1 MDKEEEKAL
10 EELTEEVEKEEANE
24 NSSLSSD
31 ELKKISQ
38 DVIEE
43 PNTIEEIAKPTSLN
57 PLKITAPLENAK
69 AHAKKGFLDLIKK
82 HPYILA
88 GFLIIFIIMIGILI
102 YAMNYDLN
110 GVGHPKP
117 SFYVEAPSYGKVFL
131 TWESEAYYTAHKDDK
146 DYEPITDPNLV
157 DLDYEDENK
166 IKRWEYKE
174 YSYDTY
180 ITGIVWN
187 DNNQAKDIDNEIVY
201 EAMAVAAR
209 SRLIATLPDN
219 CVVLKFYNE
228 QAKSFI
234 ELTGNEPK
242 YAEISQAVSNTQGLM
257 IGRNRHII
265 EALYDT
271 FSYVKKILED
281 DSNYKHKYFYHMMH
295 KNNEM
300 QQIIPAKWVD
310 DLEDKK
316 GVEIPKEKVPE
327 IKFLASLSLY
337 GAKYLQEH
345 EDYDYDLYRILETY
359 YGRDIDYYTID
370 YESSD
375 KKPITGPIVGSN
387 GNGCYTWPI
396 GSIETTIENGVEVA
410 LGTPETVTITSGFG
424 GRDTGI
430 SGASTNHKGIDIA
443 GGRGRGAVN
452 IIAMAGGTVKEV
464 KNGCV
469 TGDYACGSKWG
480 NHIVIDHGN
489 GISTRYA
496 HMYSINVSVG
506 QTVVKGQVLG
516 KIGNTGNVGGSKG
529 KPTGP
534 NDTRGTHLHFEVM
547 ENGTRVNPENYV
559 SKVEPRPTNCG
570 GSNSLPLDPIIGG
583 DNKQITCLALKRA
596 GYGDVQ
602 VAGMM
607 ANAEGESGF
616 RPNAFNP
623 SGGGIGAYGLF
634 QWRAGRQKNLKALKN
649 YDTLEVQVAFAVS
662 ELNTGYR
669 TANVKLI
676 NSTTPSDASYNFCVY
691 YEVPGRT
698 TEEAQKNCV
707 VRRTNG
713 VADKHYQYVKNGC
726 K

>member
-10 EELTEEVEKEEANE
+10 EELTEEVVEEEASE
-24 NSSLSSD
+24 NSSLSD
-31 ELKKISQ
+31 ETRKEVK
-38 DVIEE
+38 DV
-43 PNTIEEIAKPTSLN
+43 K
-57 PLKITAPLENAK
+57 AK
-69 AHAKKGFLDLIKK
+69 ANEALINKLLKSPITWMIVGVGGFVFFV
-82 HPYILA
+82 A
-88 GFLIIFIIMIGILI
+88 ILI
-102 YAMNYDLN
+102 YVMDFDLFGKGN
-110 GVGHPKP
+110 TKP
-117 SFYVEAPSYGKVFL
+117 GYYPSTCNQVYW
-131 TWESEAYYTAHKDDK
+131 TWERDEYYEAHKNDK
-146 DYEPITDPNLV
+146 DYEKIMDPSQV
-157 DLDYEDENK
+157 DLEYEDANK
-166 IKRWEYKE
+166 IKRWDYKE
-174 YSYDTY
+174 FDFDTY
-180 ITGIVWN
+180 ITNVIWTDNIKANIV
-187 DNNQAKDIDNEIVY
+187 DNQVVY
-201 EAMAVAAR
+201 QTMSIAAR
-209 SRLIATLPDN
+209 SFLISTLLDN
-219 CVVLKFYNE
+219 CVVLSYNNP
-228 QAKSFI
+228 QSFTKLDGT
-234 ELTGNEPK
+234 EEN
-242 YAEISQAVSNTQGLM
+242 YQEINNAVKETQGLI
-257 IGRNRHII
+257 IGRNQQII
-265 EALYDT
+265 GAVYDP
-271 FSYVKKILED
+271 FSYVFKRSDGDEKE
-281 DSNYKHKYFYHMMH
+281 HFYHMMQ
-295 KNNEM
+295 KNNEE
-300 QQIIPAKWVD
+300 QQRIPATWVD
-310 DLEDKK
+310 KHK
-316 GVEIPKEKVPE
+316 NIPINLVLGT
-327 IKFLASLSLY
+327 KFLYSLSLY
-337 GAKYLQEH
+337 GAKYLEEH
-345 EDYDYDLYRILETY
+345 EDYDYDIYRLLKYY
-359 YGRDIDYYTID
+359 YGQDIEFYTID

-410 LGTPETVTITSGFG
+410 LGTPETVMITSGFG